1 MEPEIKITKDMF
13 DEGNDMDII
22 TTHFLRKYD
31 DVNND
36 LLLVSY
42 ATTDLLRVF
51 TEIVKGRQEPYEGAN
66 EIRHII
72 CSCVAQAE
80 AIARKECEK
89 KDVLKRTLP

>member
-42 ATTDLLRVF
+42 ATTDLLRTF
-51 TEIVKGRQEPYEGAN
+51 TEIVKGHKEPSEGAD

-80 AIARKECEK
+80 EIARKECLAK
-89 KDVLKRTLP
+89 KVR

>member
-1 MEPEIKITKDMF
+1 
-13 DEGNDMDII
+13 MDII

-42 ATTDLLRVF
+42 VTTDLLRVF
-51 TEIVKGRQEPYEGAN
+51 TEIVKGHKEPHEGAD

-80 AIARKECEK
+80 DIARKELVK
-89 KDVLKRTLP
+89 KVR

>member
-1 MEPEIKITKDMF
+1 
-13 DEGNDMDII
+13 MDII

-51 TEIVKGRQEPYEGAN
+51 TEIVKGRQEPHEGAN
-66 EIRHII
+66 EMCHII
-72 CSCVAQAE
+72 CACVAQAE
-80 AIARKECEK
+80 AIARKESEK
-89 KDVLKRTLP
+89 KRRP

>member
-1 MEPEIKITKDMF
+1 
-13 DEGNDMDII
+13 MDII

-51 TEIVKGRQEPYEGAN
+51 TEIVKGHQEPHEGAN
-66 EIRHII
+66 EMCHII
-72 CSCVAQAE
+72 CACVAQAE
-80 AIARKECEK
+80 AIARKESEK
-89 KDVLKRTLP
+89 KRRP